1 VNDRFS
7 ISKAHKLL
15 TLAAVDKGE
24 LGQKSFRQWEQLVK
38 LTDVDHPSQII
49 LPAII
54 HQLSDDKLSI
64 QIRKLAK
71 FRRLRSQTFLEAGF
85 RAELAL
91 RKSLI
96 PVAWIKG
103 GAVIARTSSEISNR
117 PMDDIGLLVHSES
130 AEQAARVL
138 QEAGFR
144 PTPYSG
150 AISASL
156 RGSHKL
162 ASVEFSDPAGA
173 KISLHWQQFKD
184 ESSHLLEAALWTR
197 ISGAT
202 LLGRSTTALSSQ
214 DLFLQVISTREGGL
228 QAYWVL
234 DAIRLLEDNNMD
246 FRKLAEIARERRLWM
261 KYEIALIRLALYK
274 PDLVPLH
281 NRYLARILDF
291 TESLFLR
298 LFRNSL

>member
-1 VNDRFS
+1 MNDRFS

-130 AEQAARVL
+130 AEMAARVL

-144 PTPYSG
+144 SLPYSD
-150 AISASL
+150 AIGTSL
-156 RGSHKL
+156 RGSYDL
-162 ASVEFSDPAGA
+162 AAKVFSDPIGA
-173 KISLHWQQFKD
+173 RISLHWQPTKQG
-184 ESSHLLEAALWTR
+184 SIQQSEASLWTR
-197 ISGAT
+197 VSGAI
-202 LLGRSTTALSSQ
+202 LLGRETTAISAE

-228 QAYWVL
+228 QAYWAL
-234 DAIRLLEDNNMD
+234 DAIRLLEDNNLD
-246 FRKLAEIARERRLWM
+246 FRTLAEISKERRLRM
-261 KYEIALIRLALYK
+261 KYEIALTRLALYR

-281 NRYLARILDF
+281 NRYMARLLDF
-291 TESLFLR
+291 IESIILR
-298 LFRNSL
+298 LFRNFL

>member
-1 VNDRFS
+1 MNDRFS

-24 LGQKSFRQWEQLVK
+24 LGQKSFRKWEKLVK
-38 LTDVDHPSQII
+38 LTDVDYPTQII

-54 HQLSDDKLSI
+54 HQLSDDKLSM

-117 PMDDIGLLVHSES
+117 PMDDMGLLVRSES
-130 AEQAARVL
+130 AEMAARVL

-144 PTPYSG
+144 TPPYSG

-197 ISGAT
+197 VSGT
-202 LLGRSTTALSSQ
+202 ILLGRETTAISAE

-228 QAYWVL
+228 QAYWAL
-234 DAIRLLEDNNMD
+234 DAIRLLEDNNLD
-246 FRKLAEIARERRLWM
+246 FRTLAEISKERRLRM
-261 KYEIALIRLALYK
+261 KYEIAMTRLALYR

-281 NRYLARILDF
+281 NRYMARLLDF
-291 TESLFLR
+291 TESFTLR
-298 LFRNSL
+298 LFRNFL